1 MATARTTS
9 RDGLRLAPEWRIGT
23 YEWWPTADR
32 LTWSPELVR
41 IYGLETA
48 PSAEQGFSALVHP
61 GDRVRV
67 EGETSTFL
75 GSGAEGFSHSFRI
88 VRPDGSVRVILDRG
102 AIERDAAGNARV
114 VHGVN
119 IDVTDEAPFGA
130 SGRERDGAASEAK
143 TRTLDRGTQ
152 LDLAMEAALAI
163 AFEWDIRTDRVWRVL
178 SDDLLLPVTA
188 DQPDTFEAVAAAVH
202 PDDRAA
208 FRASVEAAM
217 KSADGKY
224 SSEHRIV
231 RPDGA
236 ERWLAESGLME
247 FGEDG
252 TPVRL
257 IGISHDITGRKRTEQ
272 ELAEANALLEALFQ
286 SAPVGLGVWDADF
299 RFLRINPELAAINGL
314 PPEDHIGRRPD
325 EILPGI
331 ANIDEVYRNWQR
343 MLETGEPWRE
353 VEISGETPAEPGRQR
368 HWQEDFFP
376 VRVGGRN
383 LGIAAIVQETS
394 RRKAAEEGLRASE
407 SRWRMLFEAIDE
419 GFCVVEM
426 CLDAPDG
433 RIDYR
438 VVEANP
444 AFYEQTGFPEAIF
457 NQWLR
462 EAAPD
467 LEEHWYEIYGS
478 VARTGEPRRFEEN
491 SEMLGRWFDV
501 YAFRVDAPQDRR
513 VAILFKNISE
523 RKRHEE
529 QTRLLLHEI
538 NHRSKNILGLAQ
550 AIARQTAASSAENFV
565 ETFGERMRSLAAAQ
579 DLLVNHDW
587 KSVPV
592 EDLVRSQLGHFSD
605 LMGERIEID
614 GPLLPVTPGATQAL
628 GMALHE
634 LATNAAKYG
643 ALSDEAG
650 RVGIGWAVE
659 TEASTEPRFCLTWL
673 ERNGPPVA
681 EPERR
686 GFGSRV
692 TTTMVEAST
701 GGEVTVE
708 YAPQGLRWR
717 LSCPAASVL
726 DAAGV
731 EGGREDRRVPRRRS
745 ARSRASGCSLSRTNP

>member
-1 MATARTTS
+1 MATAGMTS
-9 RDGLRLAPEWRIGT
+9 RQAPRLAPEWRIGT
-23 YEWWPTADR
+23 YEWRPGDDR

-41 IYGLETA
+41 IYGLERA
-48 PSAEQGFSALVHP
+48 PTAEQGFSELVHP
-61 GDRVRV
+61 EDRVRV

-75 GSGAEGFSHSFRI
+75 GSDAESFSHSFRI

-102 AIERDAAGNARV
+102 AIERDSAGNARV
-114 VHGVN
+114 VHGIN

-130 SGRERDGAASEAK
+130 SHPDYERAASEAQK
-143 TRTLDRGTQ
+143 RILDRETQ
-152 LDLAMEAALAI
+152 LDLAMQAALAI
-163 AFEWDIRTDRVWRVL
+163 AFEWDIRTDRVWRIL
-178 SDDLLLPVTA
+178 SDDDLLPVTA

-208 FRASVEAAM
+208 FRAAVEAAM
-217 KSADGKY
+217 KSADGRY
-224 SSEHRIV
+224 YSEHRIAG
-231 RPDGA
+231 PDGA
-236 ERWLAESGLME
+236 ERWLAESGNLE

-272 ELAEANALLEALFQ
+272 DLAEANALLEALFE

-299 RFLRINPELAAINGL
+299 RFVRINPELAAINGL

-325 EILPGI
+325 EILPGL
-331 ANIDEVYRNWQR
+331 ANVDEVYRNWQR

-353 VEISGETPAEPGRQR
+353 VEISGETPAELGRQR

-376 VRVGGRN
+376 VRIDERN
-383 LGIAAIVQETS
+383 FGIAAIVQETT
-394 RRKAAEEGLRASE
+394 RRKAAEEQLRASE
-407 SRWRMLFEAIDE
+407 SRCRTLFEAIDE
-419 GFCVVEM
+419 GFCVVEV

-438 VVEANP
+438 VVQANP
-444 AFYEQTGFPEAIF
+444 AFYEQTGFPKAIF

-501 YAFRVDAPQDRR
+501 YAFRIDEPQRR
-513 VAILFKNISE
+513 HVAILFKNISE

-565 ETFGERMRSLAAAQ
+565 DAFGERMQSLAAAQ
-579 DLLVNHDW
+579 DLLVDHDW

-592 EDLVRSQLGHFSD
+592 EDLVRSQLGHFSG
-605 LMGERIEID
+605 LMDERIEID
-614 GPLLPVTPGATQAL
+614 GPLLSVTSGATQAL

-643 ALSDEAG
+643 ALSDETG
-650 RVGIGWAVE
+650 RVDIGWAVE
-659 TEASTEPRFCLTWL
+659 TEASPEPRFCLTWL
-673 ERNGPPVA
+673 ERDGPAVA

-717 LSCPAASVL
+717 LTCLAASVL
-726 DAAGV
+726 DGAG
-731 EGGREDRRVPRRRS
+731 RS
-745 ARSRASGCSLSRTNP
+745 G